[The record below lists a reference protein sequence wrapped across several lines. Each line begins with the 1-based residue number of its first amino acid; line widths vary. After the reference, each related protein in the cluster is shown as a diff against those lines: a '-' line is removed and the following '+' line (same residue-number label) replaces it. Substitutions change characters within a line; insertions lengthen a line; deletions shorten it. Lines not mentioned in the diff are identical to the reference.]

1 MTLAAV
7 LACVLPVLIITGFGM
22 YFILYAGVILMS
34 AAAVYE
40 SVAESSLRKG
50 VVVDISIKGLTRYY
64 GSKPALDGIDLILR
78 RMFGL

>member
-40 SVAESSLRKG
+40 SVAESSLRKE
-50 VVVDISIKGLTRYY
+50 S
-64 GSKPALDGIDLILR
+64 SWILA
-78 RMFGL
+78 